1 MANEAPSYVL
11 KWTGNGVSRS
21 FVLSQ
26 DSYTI
31 GRDSS
36 VEITVEDGSVSRNHA
51 RFFRKDGLYHL
62 VDLGSSNGTK
72 INGSLLEPNQARA
85 LESGDD
91 ILLGRVPMRYQS
103 GETAVAD
110 DDDDD
115 DDDAVPTQRFT
126 VNFSSLRW
134 NQELSRIRSDL
145 NTLLDEHVGDEA
157 KNELLKQSVE
167 REFKTLSGF
176 VESKFREHEV
186 LQQINQEIGKILD
199 TNTLLSTALRM
210 VVDVLGADR
219 GFILL
224 YDAVHGVL
232 RSMVTHRFDRVDHT
246 ALDFD
251 FTFSQTIAKTCFE
264 SGQIVFIDDA
274 MQDHR
279 FKSSQSIMASRIRS
293 VACIPLKQDDK
304 TSGVIYLDNLRT
316 PGRFHRHQ
324 TEFLT
329 AFSCQTAIAL
339 ENARLYT
346 QAVTDDLS
354 RLYNRKYIDKRVYE
368 EMRRARRYNRDCSLI
383 LLDIDHFK
391 KVNDTYGHLIGDQ
404 VIVGVSNVL
413 HESTRAT
420 DIAARYGG
428 EEFMVLLPETD
439 LAGCKLFAERLRKAV
454 ENLTTE
460 KSGLKVNVTIS
471 AGIACYRDWMENNVA
486 GFIDQ
491 ADKALYAAK
500 HQGRNRVICAD
511 ELQAAPTEDEAQ
523 P

>member
-1 MANEAPSYVL
+1 MANDAP
-11 KWTGNGVSRS
+11 S
-21 FVLSQ
+21 FVLRWTANGETTDFVLSGE
-26 DSYTI
+26 SYNI
-31 GRDSS
+31 GRDPSLD
-36 VEITVEDGSVSRNHA
+36 ICIDDGSVSRHHA
-51 RFFRKDGLYHL
+51 RCVRKDDTYYL

-72 INGSLLEPNQARA
+72 INGALLESHQPCA
-85 LESGDD
+85 LEPDD
-91 ILLGRVPMRYQS
+91 DVLLGRRPMRYLTLAKAEATES
-103 GETAVAD
+103 EESETAA
-110 DDDDD
+110 
-115 DDDAVPTQRFT
+115 TQRFT

-134 NQELSRIRSDL
+134 NQELSRIRHEL
-145 NTLLDEHVGDEA
+145 GNLVEA
-157 KNELLKQSVE
+157 QVEDADKAALLKNSMEDELRGLHQ
-167 REFKTLSGF
+167 F
-176 VESKFREHEV
+176 VEAKFREHEV

-199 TNTLLSTALRM
+199 TNQLLSTALRM

-224 YDAVHGVL
+224 YDATHGVL
-232 RSMVTHRFDRVDHT
+232 RSMVTHRFDRVDHS

-264 SGQIVFIDDA
+264 NQRIEFIDDA

-293 VACIPLKQDDK
+293 VVCIPLKQEDK
-304 TSGVIYLDNLRT
+304 TSGVIYLDNLNEVGT
-316 PGRFHRHQ
+316 FHRHQ

-368 EMRRARRYNRDCSLI
+368 EMRRARRYDRDCSLI

-413 HESTRAT
+413 RETTRAT

-439 LAGCKLFAERLRKAV
+439 MAGCRLFAERLRKAV
-454 ENLTTE
+454 EDLTTE
-460 KSGLKVNVTIS
+460 KNGLKLKVTVS
-471 AGIACYRDWMENNVA
+471 LGVACYRPWMENNVS

-491 ADKALYAAK
+491 ADKALYEAK
-500 HQGRNRVICAD
+500 KQGRNRVISAE
-511 ELQAAPTEDEAQ
+511 ELPGEETSEAE
-523 P
+523 

>member
-1 MANEAPSYVL
+1 MANDAP
-11 KWTGNGVSRS
+11 S
-21 FVLSQ
+21 FVLRWTTQGKTAHFVLSGE
-26 DSYTI
+26 SYNL
-31 GRDSS
+31 GRDPSL
-36 VEITVEDGSVSRNHA
+36 ELTIDDGSVSRNHA
-51 RFFRKDGLYHL
+51 RIFRKENKYFLI
-62 VDLGSSNGTK
+62 DLGSSNGTK
-72 INGSLLEPNQARA
+72 INGSLLEAHQPGA
-85 LESGDD
+85 LEPNDD
-91 ILLGRVPMRYQS
+91 ILLGRLPMRYLSQAEAETES
-103 GETAVAD
+103 GEEGA
-110 DDDDD
+110 
-115 DDDAVPTQRFT
+115 PTQRFT
-126 VNFSSLRW
+126 INFSSRRW
-134 NQELSRIRSDL
+134 NQELNQTRSDL
-145 NTLLDEHVGDEA
+145 GNLIEA
-157 KNELLKQSVE
+157 QIDDPDKVALLKKSMDD
-167 REFKTLSGF
+167 EFRNLNQF
-176 VESKFREHEV
+176 VASKFREHEV
-186 LQQINQEIGKILD
+186 LQQINQEIGQILD
-199 TNTLLSTALRM
+199 TNQLLSTALRR

-224 YDAVHGVL
+224 YDSVHGVL
-232 RSMVTHRFDRVDHT
+232 RSMVTHRFDRVDHS

-264 SGQIVFIDDA
+264 NQRIEFIDDA

-293 VACIPLKQDDK
+293 VACIPLRQEDK
-304 TSGVIYLDNLRT
+304 TSGVIYLDNLREA
-316 PGRFHRHQ
+316 GIFHRHQ

-368 EMRRARRYNRDCSLI
+368 EMRRARRYSRDCSII

-413 HESTRAT
+413 RETTRAT

-428 EEFMVLLPETD
+428 EEFMLLLPETD
-439 LAGCKLFAERLRKAV
+439 IEGCRLFADRLRKAV

-460 KSGLKVNVTIS
+460 KNGLKVQVTIS
-471 AGIACYRDWMENNVA
+471 AGIACYQQWMENNVS

-500 HQGRNRVICAD
+500 DQGRNRVVSVD
-511 ELQAAPTEDEAQ
+511 DLPKEEGEESGK
-523 P
+523 